1 MNIDEKIIY
10 DQPTTI
16 EARAEVAEACVL
28 HMQLEMPTL
37 LDKMSNEVDEAY
49 SALPERLFLIDADG
63 RIHWRCGMGPWGFD
77 PNGLEKAI
85 QQLTG

>member
-16 EARAEVAEACVL
+16 EARAEIAEACVL

-37 LDKMSNEVDEAY
+37 LDSMSNEVDLAY
-49 SALPERLFLIDADG
+49 SALPERLFLVDAEG
-63 RIHWRCGMGPWGFD
+63 RINWHCGMGPWGFD
-77 PNGLEKAI
+77 PNGLEQAI
-85 QQLTG
+85 QQLTS